1 MIPQLGQNALIVFIN
16 HPPQG
21 QSSNDLPQLTIRK
34 WSPLSQVVSATHQFT
49 QGHAR
54 FLANGAQLRVA
65 AEARCEVR
73 SIFITERSH
82 QRVRTLLPNA
92 AVDIPA
98 PIVKPLITLMAHV
111 AFLSACHTREILV
124 CENYRSTGNYCQVA
138 LLVKEKY
145 NPTIPL
151 KRRQMAEG
159 IDVARLG
166 RLVRRKREKEGLS
179 LFQLSHKIEVKV
191 PTLSR
196 IERGASKDLESATL
210 LALSAWLGQ
219 DWQDLREQKPKLV
232 VRRGKTIEETP
243 DIVDVYLRADKNLN
257 RDTAEA
263 LSTLFRT
270 AYENLLKTYKK
281 G

>member
-1 MIPQLGQNALIVFIN
+1 
-16 HPPQG
+16 
-21 QSSNDLPQLTIRK
+21 
-34 WSPLSQVVSATHQFT
+34 
-49 QGHAR
+49 
-54 FLANGAQLRVA
+54 
-65 AEARCEVR
+65 
-73 SIFITERSH
+73 
-82 QRVRTLLPNA
+82 
-92 AVDIPA
+92 
-98 PIVKPLITLMAHV
+98 
-111 AFLSACHTREILV
+111 
-124 CENYRSTGNYCQVA
+124 
-138 LLVKEKY
+138 
-145 NPTIPL
+145 
-151 KRRQMAEG
+151 MAEG